1 MVVYDITNRKSFKAV
16 SDWITMI
23 GKHANDNTTSILIGN
38 KQDLDEH
45 KGHRKVMYEEGQ
57 KLA

>member
-45 KGHRKVMYEEGQ
+45 KGHRKVMYEEG
-57 KLA
+57 